1 MQKTVNLLNSFENE
15 FSNLAKRK
23 WYVIDSE
30 SKGNYLHKS
39 SIKFWTGSLESSLC
53 DYSDAYI
60 LVTGNT
66 TVAGANNNL
75 KAAFKNCT
83 PFTKSKTEINDVFI
97 DEAKHINIT
106 IPMYNLIEYSDN
118 YSHNSRSLWQFKRD
132 EIEGNVDLTV
142 NAQHIP
148 NNSSSFKYKSSL
160 TTNRNGVKIA
170 APLKYLSNLWR
181 SIEMPLINC
190 KVELSLTWNPNCVLS
205 NLVRDSTFMLT
216 DAKLYV
222 PFFTL
227 STEDNPKLSK
237 LLSEGFKGP
246 LYWNKYKVIPSK
258 PNDTNAHIGELLDA
272 SYQEVKRLFVLAYRD
287 TGGANR
293 VTANSHRRYFLLRKK
308 NENYNIDIDV
318 TDFSDQPTNDSI
330 KQYDEVRK
338 VSTGQGGDYTTGCLL
353 DFAYFEKIFRL
364 IAADLS
370 KQKALDADSRAI
382 EQIIFTGKANA
393 AAMI

>member
-15 FSNLAKRK
+15 FSNFAKRK

-160 TTNRNGVKIA
+160 ITNRNCVKIA
-170 APLKYLSNLWR
+170 ESLKYLTGFWISL
-181 SIEMPLINC
+181 EMLLINC
-190 KVELSLTWNPNCVLS
+190 KVELSIRWDSNCVLS
-205 NLVRDSTFMLT
+205 NLVGASTFTIT

-222 PFFTL
+222 PVVTI
-227 STEDNPKLSK
+227 SIEGNAKLSK
-237 LLSEGFKGP
+237 LLREGSKRP
-246 LYWNKYKVIPSK
+246 VYCNKYKIIP
-258 PNDTNAHIGELLDA
+258 N
-272 SYQEVKRLFVLAYRD
+272 
-287 TGGANR
+287 
-293 VTANSHRRYFLLRKK
+293 
-308 NENYNIDIDV
+308 
-318 TDFSDQPTNDSI
+318 
-330 KQYDEVRK
+330 
-338 VSTGQGGDYTTGCLL
+338 
-353 DFAYFEKIFRL
+353 
-364 IAADLS
+364 
-370 KQKALDADSRAI
+370 KA
-382 EQIIFTGKANA
+382 
-393 AAMI
+393 